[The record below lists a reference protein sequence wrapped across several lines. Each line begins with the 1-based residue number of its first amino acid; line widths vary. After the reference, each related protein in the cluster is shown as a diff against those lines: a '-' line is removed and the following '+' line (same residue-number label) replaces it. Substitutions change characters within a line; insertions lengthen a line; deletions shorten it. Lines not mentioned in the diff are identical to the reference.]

1 MRIKKEG
8 QEYKVIGTLMD
19 KGTDEPIVIDGKK
32 VKAEK
37 TFKAK
42 KPKGKVEVMHF
53 FEKSIFGVRPHPLVE
68 HTAVKIRVRMS
79 AIMKVIR
86 KLAVNL

>member
-1 MRIKKEG
+1 MYSKLLEERN
-8 QEYKVIGTLMD
+8 Y
-19 KGTDEPIVIDGKK
+19 GKM
-32 VKAEK
+32 
-37 TFKAK
+37 
-42 KPKGKVEVMHF
+42 P
-53 FEKSIFGVRPHPLVE
+53 FGVRAHPLVE

>member
-42 KPKGKVEVMHF
+42 KPKGKVEV
-53 FEKSIFGVRPHPLVE
+53 IFTFPGISLDLQKNVV
-68 HTAVKIRVRMS
+68 RVRMS